1 MTFNKQLVALYTAL
15 SIVAL
20 FSSSS
25 LAEHEDI
32 IWGVNS
38 SPPFHIFD
46 GKYEEQGFCDALVSS
61 FQRQLLGTVAQGQ
74 KAALPPVLPCL

>member
-1 MTFNKQLVALYTAL
+1 MTFNKQLIALYSAL

-46 GKYEEQGFCDALVSS
+46 GK
-61 FQRQLLGTVAQGQ
+61 
-74 KAALPPVLPCL
+74 